1 MPAFAYTLQHL
12 HRRNDERSN
21 GRDAGGHKGRRTTDE
36 CTKIRRRPGNDSS
49 QPEGVTED
57 DGQTNTIT
65 EEYDMKIKMIKTKMM
80 RISSGKE
87 RTVKISIDGK
97 ELEQVGKFCYLG
109 SMITID
115 AKCHVE
121 IRRRIAMGKDAFYKR
136 KELLRG
142 KLSKNLKKRIIK
154 SMIWSVVLYGL
165 ETWTMRK
172 EDCRVGTQ
180 VIQCKPLDGRRCSIC
195 DDPARRVGQVV
206 VDKN

>member
-1 MPAFAYTLQHL
+1 MPAFANTLQHL

-49 QPEGVTED
+49 QPEGLD
-57 DGQTNTIT
+57 RLNTIS
-65 EEYDMKIKMIKTKMM
+65 EEYDMKINIKKTKIM

-87 RTVKISIDGK
+87 IPVKISIDGK

-109 SMITID
+109 SMITSD

-142 KLSKNLKKRIIK
+142 KLNKNLKKRIIK
-154 SMIWSVVLYGL
+154 SMI
-165 ETWTMRK
+165 
-172 EDCRVGTQ
+172 
-180 VIQCKPLDGRRCSIC
+180 
-195 DDPARRVGQVV
+195 
-206 VDKN
+206 